1 MNDNYR
7 INCSFDC
14 LKSINIIDQ
23 RSGIYL
29 NNKECSISTDS
40 RYVQKK
46 DIFIALKGRYSD
58 GHNFLSQAFN
68 NGASAAIISEKKIF
82 EESNFPLILVQ
93 DTFIALSKI
102 AEHNFKDIKSLKIA
116 ITGSVGKTTT
126 KDFLNNVLSYY
137 EPTFA
142 APESFNNEL
151 GIALSK
157 AKISKLDKYA
167 IFEVGMNM
175 KNEIRNLSKL
185 INPDIA
191 VITNIGEAHIGN
203 LGSKENI
210 AIEKSSIIEGMSN
223 NGIILL
229 PRDSDYFELLQK
241 NALAKNLRTITFGYS
256 SKSDI
261 QIKKITRG
269 KDRVFIEFS
278 VFGEVFEAY
287 SNMQNISI
295 INNYLPVLGIAHI
308 LNYDLTEVLKNI
320 VKSNVNKSRWQE
332 FDFELDKGQIKLIDD
347 TYNASPT
354 SMFEAIR
361 AVDEYEADQISRK
374 IIIIGDMLE
383 LGDFNEKYHS
393 DLVNLINETTIDHVY
408 FCGEYLS
415 SLFGMVSSKKKKK
428 YFKSVRDI
436 RSIDEFKLVGGDLIF
451 IKGGNKIG
459 LNNLV
464 QEFINYLALT

>member
-1 MNDNYR
+1 
-7 INCSFDC
+7 
-14 LKSINIIDQ
+14 LK
-23 RSGIYL
+23 
-29 NNKECSISTDS
+29 
-40 RYVQKK
+40 
-46 DIFIALKGRYSD
+46 
-58 GHNFLSQAFN
+58 
-68 NGASAAIISEKKIF
+68 
-82 EESNFPLILVQ
+82 
-93 DTFIALSKI
+93 
-102 AEHNFKDIKSLKIA
+102 
-116 ITGSVGKTTT
+116 
-126 KDFLNNVLSYY
+126 NVLSYY

-157 AKISKLDKYA
+157 AKISKADKYA

-175 KNEIRNLSKL
+175 KNEISSLSKL

-191 VITNIGEAHIGN
+191 IITNIGEAHIGN
-203 LGSKENI
+203 LGSKKNI
-210 AIEKSSIIEGMSN
+210 AIEKSNIIDGMSE
-223 NGIILL
+223 NGIVLL

-241 NALAKNLRTITFGYS
+241 NAFAKNLRSITFGYS
-256 SKSDI
+256 NDSDI
-261 QIKKITRG
+261 QISKITRG
-269 KDRVFIEFS
+269 KDRVFIEFK
-278 VFGEVFEAY
+278 VFGGVFEAY

-308 LNYDLTEVLKNI
+308 LNYDLDEVLKNI
-320 VKSNVNKSRWQE
+320 TKSNVHKSRWQE
-332 FDFELDKGQIKLIDD
+332 FDFELDNGQVKLIDD

-361 AVDEYEADQISRK
+361 SVDEYEADRIFRK

-393 DLVNLINETTIDHVY
+393 DLVNLINKTNIDHVY

-415 SLFGMVSSKKKKK
+415 SLFDMVSSKKKKK
-428 YFKSVRDI
+428 NFRSVKDI
-436 RSIDEFKLVGGDLIF
+436 RSIDEFELAGGDLIF

-459 LNNLV
+459 LNNLA

>member
-29 NNKECSISTDS
+29 NNKEYSISTDS
-40 RYVQKK
+40 RSVQKK

-102 AEHNFKDIKSLKIA
+102 AEHNFKDIKPLKIA

-126 KDFLNNVLSYY
+126 KDYLNNVLSYY

-151 GIALSK
+151 GVALSK

-210 AIEKSSIIEGMSN
+210 AIEKSSIIDGMSN

-241 NALAKNLRTITFGYS
+241 HALAKNLRTITFGYS

-383 LGDFNEKYHS
+383 LGDFKEKYHS

-459 LNNLV
+459 LNNLA

>member
-29 NNKECSISTDS
+29 NNKEYSISTDS
-40 RYVQKK
+40 RSVQKK

-102 AEHNFKDIKSLKIA
+102 AEHNFKDIKPLKIA

-126 KDFLNNVLSYY
+126 KDYLNNVLSYY

-151 GIALSK
+151 GVALSK

-210 AIEKSSIIEGMSN
+210 AIEKSSIIDGMSN

-241 NALAKNLRTITFGYS
+241 HALAKNLRTITFGYS

-459 LNNLV
+459 LNNLA

>member
-14 LKSINIIDQ
+14 LSSINIIDQ
-23 RSGIYL
+23 KSDICL
-29 NNKECSISTDS
+29 NNKKYNISTDS
-40 RYVQKK
+40 RCVQKN

-58 GHNFLSQAFN
+58 GHNFLSQAFY

-93 DTFIALSKI
+93 DTHIAISKI
-102 AEHNFKDIKSLKIA
+102 GEYNFKGIKSLKIA

-126 KDFLNNVLSYY
+126 KDYLKNVLSYY

-157 AKISKLDKYA
+157 AQISKMDKYA
-167 IFEVGMNM
+167 IFEIGMNM
-175 KNEIRNLSKL
+175 KNEISNLSKL

-191 VITNIGEAHIGN
+191 IITNIGEAHIGN
-203 LGSKENI
+203 LGSKKNI
-210 AIEKSSIIEGMSN
+210 AYEKSSIIDGMSN
-223 NGIILL
+223 NGIVLL

-241 NALAKNLRTITFGYS
+241 NAMAKNLRSITFGYS
-256 SKSDI
+256 NKSDI
-261 QIKKITRG
+261 QISKITRG
-269 KDRVFIEFS
+269 KGRVFIQFR
-278 VFGEVFEAY
+278 VFGKIFEAY
-287 SNMQNISI
+287 SDMQNISI

-308 LNYDLTEVLKNI
+308 LNYDLNEVLKNI
-320 VKSNVNKSRWQE
+320 VKSNVHKSRWQE
-332 FDFELDKGQIKLIDD
+332 LDFELDKGQVKLIDD

-361 AVDEYEADQISRK
+361 SVDEYEADRIFRK

-383 LGDFNEKYHS
+383 LGDFTKKYHS
-393 DLVNLINETTIDHVY
+393 DLVNLINKTNIDHVY

-415 SLFGMVSSKKKKK
+415 SIFGAVSSKKKKK
-428 YFKSVRDI
+428 HFRSVRDI
-436 RSIDEFKLVGGDLIF
+436 QSIDEFELAGGDLIF

>member
-7 INCSFDC
+7 INCSFDS
-14 LKSINIIDQ
+14 LNSINIIDQ
-23 RSGIYL
+23 KSDIYL
-29 NNKECSISTDS
+29 NNTEYNISTDS
-40 RYVQKK
+40 RCIQKN
-46 DIFIALKGRYSD
+46 DIFIALRGRYSD
-58 GHNFLSQAFN
+58 GHNFLSQAFH

-93 DTFIALSKI
+93 DTYIALSKI
-102 AEHNFKDIKSLKIA
+102 GEYNFKDIKSLKIA

-126 KDFLNNVLSYY
+126 KDYLKNILSYY

-151 GIALSK
+151 GIVLSK
-157 AKISKLDKYA
+157 AQISKMDKYA
-167 IFEVGMNM
+167 IFEIGMNM
-175 KNEIRNLSKL
+175 KNEISNLSKL

-191 VITNIGEAHIGN
+191 IITNIGEAHIGN

-210 AIEKSSIIEGMSN
+210 AIEKSSIIDGMSSD
-223 NGIILL
+223 GIVLL
-229 PRDSDYFELLQK
+229 PSDSEYFELLQNK
-241 NALAKNLRTITFGYS
+241 ALAKNLQSITFGHS
-256 SKSDI
+256 KKSDI
-261 QIKKITRG
+261 QISKITRG
-269 KDRVFIEFS
+269 KGKVFIQFR
-278 VFGEVFEAY
+278 VFGEIFEAY
-287 SNMQNISI
+287 SDMQNISI

-308 LNYDLTEVLKNI
+308 LNYDLNEVLKNI
-320 VKSNVNKSRWQE
+320 VKSNVQKSRWQE
-332 FDFELDKGQIKLIDD
+332 LDFELDDGQVKLIDD

-361 AVDEYEADQISRK
+361 SVGEYEDGQILRK

-383 LGDFNEKYHS
+383 LGEFEEKYHS
-393 DLVNLINETTIDHVY
+393 DLVNLINKTNIDHVY

-428 YFKSVRDI
+428 HFRSVRDI
-436 RSIDEFKLVGGDLIF
+436 WSIEEFEIAGGDLIF

>member
-7 INCSFDC
+7 INCSFDS
-14 LKSINIIDQ
+14 LNSINIIDQ
-23 RSGIYL
+23 KSDIYL
-29 NNKECSISTDS
+29 NNTEYNISTDS
-40 RYVQKK
+40 RCIQKN

-58 GHNFLSQAFN
+58 GHNFLPQAFN

-102 AEHNFKDIKSLKIA
+102 SEYNFKDIKSLKIA

-126 KDFLNNVLSYY
+126 KDYLKNVLSYY

-151 GIALSK
+151 GIVLSK
-157 AKISKLDKYA
+157 AQISKMDKYA
-167 IFEVGMNM
+167 IFEIGMNM
-175 KNEIRNLSKL
+175 KNEISNLSKL

-191 VITNIGEAHIGN
+191 IITNIGEAHIGN

-210 AIEKSSIIEGMSN
+210 AIEKSSIIDGMSSD
-223 NGIILL
+223 GIVLL
-229 PRDSDYFELLQK
+229 PSDSEYFELLQNK
-241 NALAKNLRTITFGYS
+241 ALAKNLQSITFGHS
-256 SKSDI
+256 KKSDI
-261 QIKKITRG
+261 QISKITRG
-269 KDRVFIEFS
+269 KGKVFIQFR
-278 VFGEVFEAY
+278 VFGEIFEAY
-287 SNMQNISI
+287 SDMQNISI

-308 LNYDLTEVLKNI
+308 LNYDLNEALKNI
-320 VKSNVNKSRWQE
+320 VKSNIHKSRWQE
-332 FDFELDKGQIKLIDD
+332 FDFELDNGQVRLIDD

-361 AVDEYEADQISRK
+361 SVDEYEADRIFRK

-383 LGDFNEKYHS
+383 LGGFNEKYHS
-393 DLVNLINETTIDHVY
+393 DLVDLINKTNIDHVY

-415 SLFGMVSSKKKKK
+415 SLFGLVTSKKKKK
-428 YFKSVRDI
+428 HFRSVKDI
-436 RSIDEFKLVGGDLIF
+436 RSIDEFELAGGDLIF